1 MGREA
6 PYECRAQQLLA
17 PLMLKEFSRASK
29 LFDLPQL
36 KQYAVVAAVFSLFLN
51 LLYLGPSLYML
62 QVYDRVMGSGSV
74 STLVYLTIALVL
86 MFATMMVLDTRR
98 AQIMARAGVRFDR
111 ILHQRVLSA
120 AVSVPEKDG
129 ARSQAIR
136 DLDMLRAFV
145 SSSAMQAIFD
155 LPWFPI
161 YLVVIF
167 LLHPALGLFT
177 IGVGI
182 VLVTLAY
189 ANELYASAKSSE
201 ASAAALKSYGF
212 VEMALRNREI
222 IEALGMAPTIVARSE
237 ADRRQMQEAQV
248 AAMDRSG
255 SVQGLIKT
263 IRMLAQS
270 LMLAIGAYLVI
281 ERQMTAGG
289 IFAGMLLLGR
299 ALQPIEMTIGAWRS
313 FVGAKEAYLRLQAL
327 LERAAQLQPTMALP
341 RPEGTLRVENVS
353 FLVPGTRAPILRN
366 VSFRLQPGEVL
377 GLIGPSGAGKST
389 LARLLL
395 GILVPT
401 AGSIRLDGAE
411 LSQWPRDQLGPHI
424 GYLPQSV
431 ELFADTVAANI
442 ARLGPVDPEAVIAA
456 ARLAGTHELI
466 LELPQG
472 YDTLISEGGGALSG
486 GFRQRIALARAVYGQ
501 PSFVLLD
508 EPSSNLDAKGDDAL
522 ANCVMRLKALATTV
536 IVISHRPHTVNVA
549 DKILVLDAGTV
560 SMFGERQE
568 VIARLSQPQA
578 RRIGAA

>member
-222 IEALGMAPTIVARSE
+222 IEALGMAPTIVARSD